1 MRKIFVL
8 LFAFFVAMASAQVT
22 PPGGFTFVNLAP
34 TGACTNGTMP
44 SIVISTG
51 QLYTCQNGVWANI
64 TGNSIAAPTTTFYLD
79 GTRTDN
85 YTPNGSFQF
94 PFKTID
100 QMSTGLASYVSGG
113 GTGPVALWSNPLAT
127 YSTALA
133 TTIPA
138 IPIIIYGN
146 LSTWTFSAGVTNN
159 AVPFTIYDLN
169 TVGNVTYATCSATTR
184 SERHGGSYSGGNVV
198 LGVGCYNHM
207 YGVNLSGN
215 SNTFTVSGLLFAE
228 ATTGSMKI
236 LSGGT
241 SAFVGMYKTN
251 MTKSSGINIDMSAG
265 GQVSFD
271 GLLSTAAGTA
281 NIYIPVANTVST
293 AHAVSNSAFASGLG
307 VLCASGT
314 TTYVSFG
321 QSLGAAT
328 YCTLMT
334 TYTGPINIMGSTVG
348 AQTVYRCTTAGTT
361 LPIGS
366 LTTSSAACGASTAVG
381 IIVQ

>member
-1 MRKIFVL
+1 MKRIAFIL
-8 LFAFFVAMASAQVT
+8 ALFAAMASAQVT
-22 PPGGFTFVNLAP
+22 PPGGFTFVTTAP
-34 TGACTNGTMP
+34 TSSCTNGAMP
-44 SIVISTG
+44 RIVILTG
-51 QLYTCQNGVWANI
+51 QLYTCQNGSWANV

-79 GTRTDN
+79 GTRTDT
-85 YTPNGSFQF
+85 YSPNGSFQF

-100 QMSTGLASYVSGG
+100 QMSAGLASYVSSS
-113 GTGPVALWSNPLAT
+113 GTGPVAIWTNPLAT

-159 AVPFTIYDLN
+159 AIPFTIYDLN
-169 TVGNVTYATCSATTR
+169 TVGNVTYAACGSNTTR
-184 SERHGGSYSGGNVV
+184 SERHGGSYSGGSVV
-198 LGVGCYNHM
+198 LGTSCYNHM

-228 ATTGSMKI
+228 ATTGSMSV

-251 MTKSSGINIDMSAG
+251 MTKSTGININMAAG
-265 GQVSFD
+265 GQLAFD

-281 NIYIPVANTVST
+281 NIYLPTANTVAT
-293 AHAVSNSAFASGLG
+293 AHAVSGSAFTSGLG
-307 VLCASGT
+307 VLCTSGV

-334 TYTGPINIMGSTVG
+334 TYTGPINIMGQTVG
-348 AQTVYRCTTAGTT
+348 AQTVYRCTTAGTV
-361 LPIGS
+361 LPVGA
-366 LTTSSAACGASTAVG
+366 LTTASAACGASTAVG
-381 IIVQ
+381 LIVQ